1 MARRARRVG
10 EQRFGHH
17 DCPRELIFGAA
28 PSVRRLHVGIVLAAG
43 AVNAVDPQTGEA

>member
-1 MARRARRVG
+1 MTRRVQRVG

-28 PSVRRLHVGIVLAAG
+28 A